1 VPKSTLVTLVDV
13 ACNKQ
18 MSHIASQRATPPI
31 LTREELSLLRSPVQ
45 EAEEVKRRE
54 ALSST
59 VFHIWIG
66 ISGVLWLVDLL
77 LRYKMLQHRFPRR
90 GLTLLE
96 WLNLGRAGGL
106 TFLTDPTDFDLK
118 GRVYRRWAIRVQAP
132 LLIWFSLGLM
142 IIFVIGQR

>member
-1 VPKSTLVTLVDV
+1 
-13 ACNKQ
+13 
-18 MSHIASQRATPPI
+18 M
-31 LTREELSLLRSPVQ
+31 LRKLK
-45 EAEEVKRRE
+45 EVRGRE

-59 VFHIWIG
+59 VFDVWIG
-66 ISGVLWLVDLL
+66 ISGVLWLIDLL

-106 TFLTDPTDFDLK
+106 TFLTDPTDFDLT

-132 LLIWFSLGLM
+132 LLIWFSIGLM
-142 IIFVIGQR
+142 ITFVIGVR